1 MLELKEAT
9 LTENGHTWFDNL
21 SFVANEGQLTC
32 VTGESGKTALVG
44 VLLGFTPL
52 TSGYVSID
60 GSLLTP
66 LSTPMFRRLMAYVP
80 QEHSVGVSDW
90 VPDTAGL
97 ESVWAAGLPDG
108 DAFRRRRS
116 QPVRLA
122 EVATLLPPL
131 SARDIIIA
139 DAPSPSMAD
148 QLRHLADMG
157 RTVVV
162 MSCSEEY
169 INRSD
174 QIVRIERH
182 EHLVS

>member
-1 MLELKEAT
+1 MLELKEASLT
-9 LTENGHTWFDNL
+9 LDGHEGFNGL
-21 SFVANEGQLTC
+21 SFVANDGQMTC
-32 VTGESGKTALVG
+32 VTGTAGKSALAS

-52 TSGYVSID
+52 TEGFISID

-66 LSTPMFRRLMAYVP
+66 LSAPVFRRLMAYVP
-80 QEHSVGVSDW
+80 QEQSVGVSDW
-90 VPDTAGL
+90 VPDTTGL

-139 DAPSPSMAD
+139 DDPSPAMAE

-162 MSCSEEY
+162 MSCREEFL
-169 INRSD
+169 NMSD

-182 EHLVS
+182 EHIVS